1 MVKGVQIQQ
10 KKAAKNELKEIIQKL
25 GALNNALEQTK
36 EPGRHAKIPIS
47 RRNRN
52 ELYLTKK
59 ISIFIRF

>member
-1 MVKGVQIQQ
+1 MFASSFEGRAGVFIVLI
-10 KKAAKNELKEIIQKL
+10 KRMFKMKVNY
-25 GALNNALEQTK
+25 K